1 VLSGGPVEHLVFTDG
16 IASVSVF
23 VEIGRAAV
31 SAEHDDAASMGTSS
45 AYSTVVQGFRVTAV
59 GEVPPDTVRAI
70 AQSIHSVGAPSSPV
84 DSYAA
89 MEHPLAPALRTNDTA
104 SIFDQDPARD
114 TPNGLMPNRGA
125 GGAARAGFGSSPGFA
140 GFGGPG
146 IGGPGSGGV
155 GPLPGGGPGR
165 R

>member
-1 VLSGGPVEHLVFTDG
+1 M
-16 IASVSVF
+16 ASVSVF
-23 VEIGRAAV
+23 VEIGRAAA
-31 SAEHDDAASMGTSS
+31 SAAHDDAASMGTSS

-70 AQSIHSVGAPSSPV
+70 AQSIRSVGAASSPV

-89 MEHPLAPALRTNDTA
+89 MEHPLAPALRTNNTA
-104 SIFDQDPARD
+104 SIFDQDPAREA
-114 TPNGLMPNRGA
+114 PNGFMENRGV
-125 GGAARAGFGSSPGFA
+125 GAARAGFGSSPSFG

-146 IGGPGSGGV
+146 NEGPGSGGM
-155 GPLPGGGPGR
+155 GPPSGGGPGR